1 VILKEYNLS
10 MRFNALI
17 PELYVIDFDKSL
29 NFYRDLL
36 KFKVEYTRDNPKFAF
51 LSYQGSQIMIQED
64 DNDEE
69 WHNGKPEYPYGRGLN
84 LEITT
89 NELDKIIERLKNHNY
104 PLKRGLK
111 ESIYLEN
118 DIQHKNREILVMDPS
133 GYMLRFSEEYK

>member
-1 VILKEYNLS
+1 

-89 NELDKIIERLKNHNY
+89 NELDKIIERLKNYNY